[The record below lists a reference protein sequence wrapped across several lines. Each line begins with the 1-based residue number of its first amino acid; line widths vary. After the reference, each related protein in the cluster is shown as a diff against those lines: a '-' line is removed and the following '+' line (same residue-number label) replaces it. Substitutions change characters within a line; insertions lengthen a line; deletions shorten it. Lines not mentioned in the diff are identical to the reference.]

1 MTVKRSVME
10 SVKEYTFSFSLRV
23 CLALEVAPVM
33 GSAFKYR
40 LQRSLLLMKLRAFT
54 VTGSEGVCDEVC
66 IQLQALTKSDFSKA
80 SGLY

>member
-23 CLALEVAPVM
+23 CLALEVTPVM

-40 LQRSLLLMKLRAFT
+40 L
-54 VTGSEGVCDEVC
+54 
-66 IQLQALTKSDFSKA
+66 
-80 SGLY
+80 